1 MFARDERLPVMR
13 GMLCEE
19 FLDFAG
25 GSAGSLAG
33 ALPVGHCERATC
45 PGPGHLRKWA
55 DLMSPRTGVPAP
67 DLLRLFGAAL
77 FGRLVRSY
85 PAFFVGIE
93 STVDLLG
100 RYEAHVVAEVRK
112 LDGTAQPPELTLV
125 RREGR
130 PVEVI
135 YRSTQGL
142 ADLAEG
148 LLRGSI
154 AHFGEPF
161 RIERIGAKE
170 RTLALFRLAERRS
183 PAASAPRPSRAL
195 RASG

>member
-1 MFARDERLPVMR
+1 MFVRDERLLGMR

-25 GSAGSLAG
+25 RSSSDLRG
-33 ALPVGHCERATC
+33 AIGAERCERATC
-45 PGPGHLRKWA
+45 PGPGHLWTWA

-112 LDGTAQPPELTLV
+112 LDGRAQPPDLTLV
-125 RREGR
+125 RQEG

-135 YRSTQGL
+135 YRSAEGL
-142 ADLAEG
+142 AELAEG
-148 LLRGSI
+148 LLRGSV

-161 RIERIGAKE
+161 RVERIGSKE
-170 RTLALFRLAERRS
+170 RTLALFRLAEKTL
-183 PAASAPRPSRAL
+183 AARLDSAGPTRARP
-195 RASG
+195 ASG